1 MVWDDLPSLVNPYDE
16 SHELSARARSYLFT
30 NCAHCHMPGGGG
42 IKGTNYCYNIAPKDG
57 SFLCEPL
64 NPLALAQLLRP
75 KGIKYDANKFHF
87 LGNASNM
94 NGSFAV
100 WHTVKIKTLM
110 DAKNTEVIFAGTGKG
125 SESYYDPTIVNNLFG
140 TKFKLVGGYR
150 GINGIDLAIQQDEL
164 DGRGGSYLSW
174 ISRKP
179 DWVRDVKVKFLVQNG
194 LAKLR
199 DLPTVPLR
207 SDLAPDAR
215 SRQLL
220 ELLSSAGA
228 VGRSI
233 VAPADIPPERV
244 AILRTAFDAIVADA
258 GFKSSLAKRNLPL
271 NPVSGAKIQQIV
283 RNTVGAP
290 KDLAQELR
298 KILGL

>member
-1 MVWDDLPSLVNPYDE
+1 VLAVRSGAKVTTLEGAKSQELV
-16 SHELSARARSYLFT
+16 F
-30 NCAHCHMPGGGG
+30 
-42 IKGTNYCYNIAPKDG
+42 GT
-57 SFLCEPL
+57 
-64 NPLALAQLLRP
+64 
-75 KGIKYDANKFHF
+75 
-87 LGNASNM
+87 
-94 NGSFAV
+94 
-100 WHTVKIKTLM
+100 
-110 DAKNTEVIFAGTGKG
+110 TGRG
-125 SESYYDPTIVNNLFG
+125 SETYQVPTAMNAVLG

-179 DWVRDVKVKFLVQNG
+179 DWVRDGKAKFLVQIG
-194 LAKLR
+194 LAKSR

-244 AILRTAFDAIVADA
+244 AILRTAFDAMVADA
-258 GFKSSLAKRNLPL
+258 GFKPSLAKRNLPL